1 MPWSTALAVLSLMAG
16 DQDDNQTA
24 TALAARAA
32 ETAEAQGLTAEPLSG
47 IVHLAKGRVLLRQG
61 KLAEAE
67 ERLEWALELF
77 GIDAMAVHRGHG
89 LLLLAAVRHA
99 AGDPPGAAAL
109 LEETRE
115 LIDGFADPGVLPA
128 LVAQTQQRSVT
139 TPRRRLEVAT
149 PAHRTGARGPAAAPH
164 PAVEPGDRPAALV
177 SVNTVRSQVQA
188 VYRKLGV
195 ATRAE
200 AVTHAREL
208 GLLPK
213 A

>member
-1 MPWSTALAVLSLMAG
+1 MVDSLALLALVAG
-16 DQDDNQTA
+16 DQDDNQTGA
-24 TALAARAA
+24 VLAARAA

-109 LEETRE
+109 LEATRE
-115 LIDGFADPGVLPA
+115 LIDGFADPGMLPA
-128 LVAQTQQRSVT
+128 LVAQAQPALST
-139 TPRRRLEVAT
+139 TPRRRVDVDEPLTERELAVLRLLAT
-149 PAHRTGARGPAAAPH
+149 QLSNREIGRQ
-164 PAVEPGDRPAALV
+164 LYV
-177 SVNTVRSQVQA
+177 SINTVRTHIQA

-195 ATRAE
+195 AARAE
-200 AVTHAREL
+200 AVTQAREL

>member
-1 MPWSTALAVLSLMAG
+1 MVDSLALLALMAG
-16 DQDDNQTA
+16 DQDDHQTA
-24 TALAARAA
+24 AALAARAA
-32 ETAEAQGLTAEPLSG
+32 ETAEVQGLTAEPLSG

-67 ERLEWALELF
+67 ERLGRALELF
-77 GIDAMAVHRGHG
+77 GIDSHG
-89 LLLLAAVRHA
+89 RAPRPWRCCCSPRSATLPATPLAL
-99 AGDPPGAAAL
+99 AAL

-128 LVAQTQQRSVT
+128 LLEQTEQT
-139 TPRRRLEVAT
+139 L
-149 PAHRTGARGPAAAPH
+149 GAR
-164 PAVEPGDRPAALV
+164 RPAAGSRWSSRSPNGSWRSCGCSPPGCRTGRSAAQLYV
-177 SVNTVRSQVQA
+177 SINTVRTHIQA

-200 AVTHAREL
+200 AVTQAREL